1 MIISIY
7 SGNLNVCIN
16 IKFFSCNITV
26 ITLWVKGW
34 NLFYEISEKR
44 RKLYYAKMSFWKCAK
59 SLAHTQVMLMEWQ
72 KLNANTSLYFP
83 LFTVILMKELQYVDN

>member
-1 MIISIY
+1 MCASASSFFPAISP
-7 SGNLNVCIN
+7 L
-16 IKFFSCNITV
+16 

-44 RKLYYAKMSFWKCAK
+44 RKLYYAKMSFENVRRVWP
-59 SLAHTQVMLMEWQ
+59 TQVMLMEWQ

-83 LFTVILMKELQYVDN
+83 LFTVILMKEMQYVDS